1 MMNKKKKNGSSKC
14 KVPIQKGPIDANPV
28 TMAMETFD
36 QKVYGDKKDQ
46 VARRSAQKPK
56 MLMPKK

>member
-1 MMNKKKKNGSSKC
+1 MISKKQKNGSKC
-14 KVPIQKGPIDANPV
+14 KVPVQKGPIDADPV

-36 QKVYGDKKDQ
+36 QKVYGDKRDQ

>member
-1 MMNKKKKNGSSKC
+1 MMKTKQKNGSKC
-14 KVPIQKGPIDANPV
+14 KVPVQKGPIDADPI

-36 QKVYGDKKDQ
+36 QKVYGDKRDQ
-46 VARRSAQKPK
+46 VSRRSAQKPK